1 MPTDLLRDRKGA
13 LIIEYALIL
22 ALVAIALVLALQPQ
36 LIRTGFS
43 NFITRFAGC
52 LTGTCV

>member
-1 MPTDLLRDRKGA
+1 MPADLLRDKKGA

-22 ALVAIALVLALQPQ
+22 ALISIALVLALQPL
-36 LIRTGFS
+36 LIGTSFS
-43 NFITRFAGC
+43 NFITRFAAC

>member
-1 MPTDLLRDRKGA
+1 MPADLLRDQKGA

-22 ALVAIALVLALQPQ
+22 ALVSIALVLALQPV
-36 LIRTGFS
+36 LIGTSFS
-43 NFITRFAGC
+43 SFITRFAAC